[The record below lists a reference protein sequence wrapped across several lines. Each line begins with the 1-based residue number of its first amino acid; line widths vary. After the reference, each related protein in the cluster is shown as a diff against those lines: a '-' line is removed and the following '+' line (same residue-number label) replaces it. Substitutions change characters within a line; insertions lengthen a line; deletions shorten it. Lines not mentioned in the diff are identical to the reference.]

1 MAARTSLI
9 VEKRIGA
16 TDKHR
21 HRLGND
27 GPWLAMIG
35 IHSKMS
41 MTLPI
46 LEFEINQQTSQEISC
61 VSRSLFRLVARA
73 GEPLS
78 VATLKRK
85 M

>member
-1 MAARTSLI
+1 M
-9 VEKRIGA
+9 IGA
-16 TDKHR
+16 
-21 HRLGND
+21 
-27 GPWLAMIG
+27 
-35 IHSKMS
+35 HSKMS